1 MTSAM
6 IQAAKDVGRIEYEIE
21 QLEAKQDRINTRIGE
36 ELADLRR
43 RRDEAAK
50 AVAREGGQ

>member
-6 IQAAKDVGRIEYEIE
+6 IEAAKDVGRLEYEIE

-50 AVAREGGQ
+50 AVAREGGK

>member
-1 MTSAM
+1 M

>member
-21 QLEAKQDRINTRIGE
+21 QLEAKQDRINARIGE